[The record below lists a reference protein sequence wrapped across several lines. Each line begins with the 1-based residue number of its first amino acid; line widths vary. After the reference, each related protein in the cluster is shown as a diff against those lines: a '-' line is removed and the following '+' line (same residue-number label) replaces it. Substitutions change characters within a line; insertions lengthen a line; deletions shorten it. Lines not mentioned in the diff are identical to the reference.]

1 MLPILLFQLG
11 TFLSGHFRIA
21 SGASIFYLTMA
32 IGITLSSWWGPRV
45 ALALLLST
53 WINMWQFDMAFTPVN
68 LLTSLR
74 GPASVL
80 VSWFAYRK
88 LFGGDCRLISVNQ
101 LIGFIAFG
109 IFLPITL
116 NASFKFFQAF
126 ADPNR
131 LTIFLNFWLPDI
143 LTNLAL
149 TIPVLLLLSPW
160 LIQKD
165 LILDGPTQKKIQIPQ
180 YPGKWYELLV
190 MGGLLVVFHLFLQF
204 ERFWFVFGLFSIYA
218 SVRFGLRVVATF
230 NLYIY
235 IISYILPY
243 FLDRQVLTSQERFFD
258 TQLGMCLLFLFSLVT
273 ARIMKDVRLT
283 REELRRQNELL
294 EKTNQSLLQTNA
306 ELDRFVYSVSHDL
319 SAPLKSIK
327 GLVNL
332 SRLESNSVEIPSYLQ
347 KIEKSIL
354 RLEDFIKE
362 VLDYSRSKRAE
373 VKCEAVQLS
382 QLVDEILQDL
392 KYLEHFPRITINTQL
407 QQPAVTTDRT
417 RLTII
422 LHNLIA
428 NAIKYHPVD
437 FRDNP
442 MITIGSKR
450 EGETVRI
457 SVSDN
462 GAGMPPE
469 IRDRIFD
476 MFFRGSQ
483 DSSGSGLGLYIAREA
498 AEKIQASLAVE
509 STVGQGSTFTL
520 TLHANP

>member
-1 MLPILLFQLG
+1 M
-11 TFLSGHFRIA
+11 
-21 SGASIFYLTMA
+21 
-32 IGITLSSWWGPRV
+32 
-45 ALALLLST
+45 
-53 WINMWQFDMAFTPVN
+53 
-68 LLTSLR
+68 
-74 GPASVL
+74 
-80 VSWFAYRK
+80 
-88 LFGGDCRLISVNQ
+88 
-101 LIGFIAFG
+101 
-109 IFLPITL
+109 
-116 NASFKFFQAF
+116 
-126 ADPNR
+126 
-131 LTIFLNFWLPDI
+131 
-143 LTNLAL
+143 
-149 TIPVLLLLSPW
+149 
-160 LIQKD
+160 
-165 LILDGPTQKKIQIPQ
+165 
-180 YPGKWYELLV
+180 
-190 MGGLLVVFHLFLQF
+190 
-204 ERFWFVFGLFSIYA
+204 
-218 SVRFGLRVVATF
+218 
-230 NLYIY
+230 
-235 IISYILPY
+235 
-243 FLDRQVLTSQERFFD
+243 
-258 TQLGMCLLFLFSLVT
+258 
-273 ARIMKDVRLT
+273 
-283 REELRRQNELL
+283 
-294 EKTNQSLLQTNA
+294 
-306 ELDRFVYSVSHDL
+306 YSVSHDL

-327 GLVNL
+327 GLINL
-332 SRLESNSVEIPSYLQ
+332 SRLEPNSIEIPSYLQ

-354 RLEDFIKE
+354 RLEDFIRE

-373 VKCEAVQLS
+373 VKHEPVQLS

-392 KYLEHFPRITINTQL
+392 KYLEHLPRITINTQL

-437 FRDNP
+437 FRENP

-450 EGETVRI
+450 AGESVKI